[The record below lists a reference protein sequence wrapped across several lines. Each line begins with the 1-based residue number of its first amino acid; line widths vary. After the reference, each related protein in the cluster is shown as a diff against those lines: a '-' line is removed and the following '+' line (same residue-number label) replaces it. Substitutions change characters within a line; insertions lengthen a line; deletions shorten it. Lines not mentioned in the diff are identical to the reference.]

1 VRRVAFIILCISAV
15 TSTASAQPARHV
27 EVAATASLALIEPV
41 YLRPIVTVGSGPAT
55 AAGVGHTLDVASPG
69 LDAAVYAGARVQVI
83 ARWSRIPAR
92 TADARLPPL
101 PATAASCQP
110 FSCIAVVVRT
120 TEQRNRMIVGGAVD
134 LASGRRVRLTA
145 GAALQVDRVTGTQAE
160 GVLISFHSVGGP
172 ITPRDFQAVT
182 VKSPVLVGRIKTY
195 PSRYLLVFADA
206 TLRLGSA
213 SGEHAPYQTSRITP
227 TVGIGVSF

>member
-1 VRRVAFIILCISAV
+1 VVACSAILSIAA
-15 TSTASAQPARHV
+15 TAPAQTRHV
-27 EVAATASLALIEPV
+27 EIGAAAGLVVIDPV
-41 YLRPIVTVGSGPAT
+41 YLRPLVTVGTGPSVPAR
-55 AAGVGHTLDVASPG
+55 AGRTLDVASPG

-101 PATAASCQP
+101 PAAAPICQP

-120 TEQRNRMIVGGAVD
+120 TEQRHHM
-134 LASGRRVRLTA
+134 
-145 GAALQVDRVTGTQAE
+145 
-160 GVLISFHSVGGP
+160 
-172 ITPRDFQAVT
+172 
-182 VKSPVLVGRIKTY
+182 
-195 PSRYLLVFADA
+195 DA

-213 SGEHAPYQTSRITP
+213 SGERAPYEASRITP